1 MRRGRWLVR
10 HRMSRRRVVHCVTLA
25 CCVVAVTLPTLA
37 WAAGSSPPS
46 ELVTGP
52 VEMTAKGVVF
62 HGHLNAG
69 GLRTTA
75 RFEYSEQAC
84 DESKKCIKKKATK
97 PLTGTTQREV
107 RAVKVTGLKA
117 GERYDVRLVA
127 HNRDGTV
134 DGPEVTFT
142 PST

>member
-1 MRRGRWLVR
+1 MYAGRVSGRGVALLI
-10 HRMSRRRVVHCVTLA
+10 CLLA
-25 CCVVAVTLPTLA
+25 AAVAVPTFA
-37 WAAGSSPPS
+37 SATVSSPPS

-62 HGHLNAG
+62 HGKLNPG

-75 RFEYSEQAC
+75 RFEYNAQEC
-84 DESKKCIKKKATK
+84 DESKKCVKKKSARA
-97 PLTGTTQREV
+97 LTGTTQQEV
-107 RAVKVTGLKA
+107 RAVKVRGLEA

-134 DGPEVTFT
+134 EGPEIMFIAE
-142 PST
+142 